1 MASHNS
7 KFILNNFVLTGVTG
21 IDMSSYIR
29 KYAHYLNEK
38 RETYKLMGFD
48 FCKVKRGFVLID
60 LNINLKLKIIYRVD
74 FFSRKDDGMLRTM
87 NSEKLLKTLPIL
99 QKQLDALVQ
108 FDVGI
113 MCFLIFI

>member
-7 KFILNNFVLTGVTG
+7 KFILNNFVLTGVQG

-48 FCKVKRGFVLID
+48 FCKVKRG
-60 LNINLKLKIIYRVD
+60 
-74 FFSRKDDGMLRTM
+74 KDDGMLRTM
-87 NSEKLLKTLPIL
+87 NAEKLLKTLPIL

-108 FDVGI
+108 FDVTNRLV
-113 MCFLIFI
+113 LINILD

>member
-7 KFILNNFVLTGVTG
+7 KFSLNNFMDRTGVQG

-48 FCKVKRGFVLID
+48 FCKVKRGFV
-60 LNINLKLKIIYRVD
+60 Y
-74 FFSRKDDGMLRTM
+74 FSS
-87 NSEKLLKTLPIL
+87 NFNY
-99 QKQLDALVQ
+99 QN
-108 FDVGI
+108 
-113 MCFLIFI
+113 C

>member
-7 KFILNNFVLTGVTG
+7 KFILNNFMDKSGIAG

-48 FCKVKRGFVLID
+48 FCKVKRG
-60 LNINLKLKIIYRVD
+60 
-74 FFSRKDDGMLRTM
+74 KDDGMLRTM
-87 NSEKLLKTLPIL
+87 TAEKLIKALPIL

-108 FDVGI
+108 FDV
-113 MCFLIFI
+113 IFIKLRKNYTVKPR

>member
-7 KFILNNFVLTGVTG
+7 KFILNNFVIAGVTG

-48 FCKVKRGFVLID
+48 FCKVKRGFVE
-60 LNINLKLKIIYRVD
+60 LNITKLCVL
-74 FFSRKDDGMLRTM
+74 F
-87 NSEKLLKTLPIL
+87 
-99 QKQLDALVQ
+99 
-108 FDVGI
+108 
-113 MCFLIFI
+113 

>member
-7 KFILNNFVLTGVTG
+7 KFILNNFVLTGVQG

-48 FCKVKRGFVLID
+48 FS
-60 LNINLKLKIIYRVD
+60 NLKTYLFIYLLIYLFIYLIIY
-74 FFSRKDDGMLRTM
+74 K
-87 NSEKLLKTLPIL
+87 EKMM
-99 QKQLDALVQ
+99 A
-108 FDVGI
+108 
-113 MCFLIFI
+113 CFEQ